1 MSRQKTARTYDKLH
15 TFIYH
20 LLKHYDPKAN
30 MTAECKDILNHL
42 IRDLSLRYITASVEL
57 CRYAK
62 KVTIDFN
69 AIETLTRIWIVTPDS
84 ILDFAHDT
92 WTMYSQNTTI
102 GIKKERRA
110 GLFLPPARFKEL
122 FREYRG
128 ANQKIGEPAYI
139 FLTAIIE
146 AIFGLIIESAI
157 KLVQGEKKITVTG
170 LHVYR
175 AINSSDFAY
184 LYPLFR
190 NSFIAGFGYIG
201 DIQLINAQ
209 KRYLISKYH

>member
-1 MSRQKTARTYDKLH
+1 MPPNVRTYNKLH

-20 LLKHYDPKAN
+20 LLKHYDPNAN

-69 AIETLTRIWIVTPDS
+69 AIETLTRIWIVTPNT

-92 WTMYSQNTTI
+92 WNRYSQNNTV
-102 GIKKERRA
+102 GMRKERRA

-139 FLTAIIE
+139 FLTAIVE
-146 AIFGLIIESAI
+146 AIFGLIIERAI
-157 KLVQGEKKITVTG
+157 KLTRGDKKITVTG
-170 LHVYR
+170 LYIYR

-184 LYPLFR
+184 LYPLFH

-201 DIQLINAQ
+201 DTKLLDAQ
-209 KRYLISKYH
+209 QQYLTRKYPKL